1 MSPTTLE
8 YGYATPGFS
17 HRSRVARYGTELQ
30 QAIDIYEFLYVDL
43 TAGHHYSG
51 RQNKATQYTPMA
63 DNQLQVLE
71 QKIDELIALCDQL
84 NRENQA
90 LKADSAGWQRERQ
103 DLMDKNELARTRVEA
118 MINRLRTM
126 E

>member
-1 MSPTTLE
+1 
-8 YGYATPGFS
+8 
-17 HRSRVARYGTELQ
+17 
-30 QAIDIYEFLYVDL
+30 
-43 TAGHHYSG
+43 
-51 RQNKATQYTPMA
+51 MA
-63 DNQLQVLE
+63 ENQLQVLE
-71 QKIDELIALCDQL
+71 QKIDELIALCQQL

-90 LKADSAGWQRERQ
+90 LKADSAGWQSERQ

>member
-1 MSPTTLE
+1 
-8 YGYATPGFS
+8 
-17 HRSRVARYGTELQ
+17 
-30 QAIDIYEFLYVDL
+30 
-43 TAGHHYSG
+43 
-51 RQNKATQYTPMA
+51 
-63 DNQLQVLE
+63 
-71 QKIDELIALCDQL
+71 LIALCDQL
-84 NRENQA
+84 NRENRA

>member
-1 MSPTTLE
+1 MNFVTLTLLRA
-8 YGYATPGFS
+8 ATI
-17 HRSRVARYGTELQ
+17 VADT
-30 QAIDIYEFLYVDL
+30 
-43 TAGHHYSG
+43 
-51 RQNKATQYTPMA
+51 NKRPQYTSMA
-63 DNQLQVLE
+63 DNELQVLE

-90 LKADSAGWQRERQ
+90 LKADNAGWHGERQ

-126 E
+126 EN